1 MSQQSP
7 EQTSSPVLPKRS
19 NRNIAMLLIV
29 AGAIIL
35 LYNSGALGSILF
47 STLMPIVLIAFG
59 FDLLTDGVQRRRA
72 ITGALLASVVLT
84 PFVAVAHLVAPERPR
99 SASNSSE
106 RDYIGTVEDIDQ
118 VRAHVRL
125 TAGQLSIGGLSRGNR
140 EVVAFESEGGQ
151 EPEFHRENR
160 VAFLDIN
167 RPVDDN
173 LELEMTRDVPL
184 DLTLELGAVD
194 ATPLD
199 FEDIKLEK
207 LDLTL
212 GAGRAEIT
220 LPDEGVMDITI
231 SGVAGEVELEVPDDL
246 AARIEVSAS
255 VGNIDVDDRFQLQ
268 DGVYVTE
275 DYSDEAENRA
285 TIRVT
290 TTAGNIVI
298 R

>member
-1 MSQQSP
+1 
-7 EQTSSPVLPKRS
+7 
-19 NRNIAMLLIV
+19 
-29 AGAIIL
+29 
-35 LYNSGALGSILF
+35 
-47 STLMPIVLIAFG
+47 
-59 FDLLTDGVQRRRA
+59 
-72 ITGALLASVVLT
+72 
-84 PFVAVAHLVAPERPR
+84 
-99 SASNSSE
+99 
-106 RDYIGTVEDIDQ
+106 
-118 VRAHVRL
+118 
-125 TAGQLSIGGLSRGNR
+125 
-140 EVVAFESEGGQ
+140 
-151 EPEFHRENR
+151 
-160 VAFLDIN
+160 LDIN

-246 AARIEVSAS
+246 AARIEATAS